1 MIAVIQLLVI
11 QSYVMLK
18 ASVGLSEGEDA
29 HAVGANAAQD
39 AMDRLGAEPS
49 AAIVFSSV
57 AYDQEK
63 MLAGVR
69 SVTKNAVL
77 VGCSTAGEITTDGP
91 AKRHSVAV
99 MTLASPDIAFYAG
112 VGENISA
119 GAREAGKRA
128 AEAVKAQAGGG
139 TLDAFM
145 MLPDV
150 LTGNGADIVR
160 GVLDSLGAHFPVVG
174 GAAGDDFEFKKTYQ
188 YLNDKVYS
196 GAVVGLG
203 MRGQF
208 KLGIGVKHG
217 WIPVGAPKKVTKSS
231 GAVLHELD
239 GKPAIRIYEDYFG
252 AERAKELRSEALA
265 RLAITYPLGMQVAG
279 SDELLIRDPI
289 TVDEKGSITCAAEIP
304 EGAEIRLM
312 VGSREE
318 AVKVA
323 KEAAENA
330 VRALGGAAPK
340 AVVIFNCIARNKLFG
355 EHSGEEIDAI
365 QEAVGKETPLI
376 GFYTYGEQAPL
387 GGEVRNINKCNPA
400 FHNETVVICA
410 LGE

>member
-1 MIAVIQLLVI
+1 MIQ
-11 QSYVMLK
+11 
-18 ASVGLSEGEDA
+18 ASVGLSQGEDSY
-29 HAVGANAAQD
+29 AVGANAAQD
-39 AMDRLGAEPS
+39 ALDRLGEKEVS
-49 AAIVFSSV
+49 AVLVFSSV
-57 AYDQEK
+57 KYDQEK
-63 MLAGVR
+63 MLQGVR
-69 SVTKNAVL
+69 SVTKGATL
-77 VGCSTAGEITTDGP
+77 VGCSTAGEITQDGP

-99 MTLASPDIAFYAG
+99 MALKTDGVSFFAG
-112 VGENISA
+112 VGENIRGGAVAA
-119 GAREAGKRA
+119 GTAAAAAVQKQSPDGK
-128 AEAVKAQAGGG
+128 
-139 TLDAFM
+139 LDAFI

-150 LTGNGADIVR
+150 LVGNGADIVR
-160 GVLDSLGAHFPVVG
+160 GVLQSLGKHFPVVG

-196 GAVVGLG
+196 GAVIGLG
-203 MRGQF
+203 LKGVF
-208 KLGIGVKHG
+208 KMGIGVKHG
-217 WIPVGAPKKVTKSS
+217 WIPVGTPKKVTKSA

-239 GKPAIRIYEDYFG
+239 GKPAIKIYEDYFG

-304 EGAEIRLM
+304 EGSEIRLM
-312 VGSREE
+312 IGSREE

-323 KEAAENA
+323 KQAAENA
-330 VRALGGAAPK
+330 VQQLEGGTPK
-340 AVVIFNCIARNKLFG
+340 AVIIFNCIARSKLFG
-355 EHSGEEIDAI
+355 ERSGEEIDAI

-400 FHNETVVICA
+400 FHNETVVICVLA
-410 LGE
+410 D